1 MHGWVQAVYVR
12 GEALTPTVS
21 RDGPGLLVD
30 GLFGGPHYIGPAGA
44 RLLLRGYQVAELLVE
59 GEDGNGIPGGLAYP
73 KDAAT
78 VRFRPGLTLEHGCY
92 EAPVSPLWRL
102 FAGLDVFPVE
112 LVEVTA

>member
-1 MHGWVQAVYVR
+1 V
-12 GEALTPTVS
+12 TPTVS
-21 RDGPGLLVD
+21 RDGPGLVVD
-30 GLFGGPHYIGPAGA
+30 GLFGGPYGIGPGA
-44 RLLLRGYQVAELLVE
+44 ARVLLRGYQVAELLVE

-92 EAPVSPLWRL
+92 EAPLTALWRL

>member
-1 MHGWVQAVYVR
+1 VTA
-12 GEALTPTVS
+12 PTVS
-21 RDGPGLLVD
+21 RDGPGLRVD

-44 RLLLRGYQVAELLVE
+44 RLLLRGYQVE

-102 FAGLDVFPVE
+102 FVGLDVFPVE